1 LAKIDEIKER
11 ISLYKFFLGIIV
23 GIFLSIVGYT
33 FNNYQHLKTSLM
45 ILIILSLI
53 ILLYIFII
61 LISIIF
67 KNIEKLKDL

>member
-33 FNNYQHLKTSLM
+33 FNNYQHLKTSL
-45 ILIILSLI
+45 IYCIF
-53 ILLYIFII
+53 LLY
-61 LISIIF
+61 
-67 KNIEKLKDL
+67 